1 VINILFYC
9 PFRFDLKSKNLS
21 KLGGIESLNI
31 DLCNELSKKKFKIYL
46 ASFCNKEIKKNG
58 VINIPIKKI
67 LNKNNKKKF
76 DIIVSSNDPN
86 IFDNFKTTKKI
97 LWMHNTLSIEKSIRK
112 KKFISIL
119 KNKISVVFVSNYL
132 KTKTSNLYL
141 FNKKT
146 VINNFLSKKF
156 SRSKPNF
163 NRNKIIV
170 WSVQREKGLD
180 DTIKMWKKHI
190 YPINNKIKF
199 YIFGV
204 NKNIYQQKI
213 KKLNKYTIFFYGR
226 VAKEKLRTVYN
237 KSLAMICLGYDETFC
252 LNALE
257 ANASG
262 LPILTF
268 GKTAL
273 KDYSINNS
281 NSYILSNFNELAK
294 KVISISNNHID
305 KKMILSSIKNTKK
318 YQINKIVKLWINL
331 LKRT

>member
-1 VINILFYC
+1 MINILFYC

-132 KTKTSNLYL
+132 KTKT
-141 FNKKT
+141 
-146 VINNFLSKKF
+146 
-156 SRSKPNF
+156 
-163 NRNKIIV
+163 
-170 WSVQREKGLD
+170 
-180 DTIKMWKKHI
+180 
-190 YPINNKIKF
+190 
-199 YIFGV
+199 
-204 NKNIYQQKI
+204 
-213 KKLNKYTIFFYGR
+213 
-226 VAKEKLRTVYN
+226 
-237 KSLAMICLGYDETFC
+237 
-252 LNALE
+252 
-257 ANASG
+257 
-262 LPILTF
+262 
-268 GKTAL
+268 
-273 KDYSINNS
+273 
-281 NSYILSNFNELAK
+281 NEF
-294 KVISISNNHID
+294 
-305 KKMILSSIKNTKK
+305 
-318 YQINKIVKLWINL
+318 
-331 LKRT
+331 

>member
-1 VINILFYC
+1 MINILFYC

-180 DTIKMWKKHI
+180 DTIKMWKKYYFRI
-190 YPINNKIKF
+190 
-199 YIFGV
+199 
-204 NKNIYQQKI
+204 
-213 KKLNKYTIFFYGR
+213 
-226 VAKEKLRTVYN
+226 
-237 KSLAMICLGYDETFC
+237 
-252 LNALE
+252 
-257 ANASG
+257 
-262 LPILTF
+262 
-268 GKTAL
+268 
-273 KDYSINNS
+273 
-281 NSYILSNFNELAK
+281 
-294 KVISISNNHID
+294 
-305 KKMILSSIKNTKK
+305 
-318 YQINKIVKLWINL
+318 
-331 LKRT
+331 